1 MPAGHQRQRQRRAGG
16 GAARDGPRA
25 WAPARQG
32 RGAAESTPPEAAAAD
47 GGEAEPAA
55 AAAAAA
61 PAPVP
66 LVVCGP
72 SGVGKGTLI
81 ARLQANHPAR
91 FGFSCSHTTRRPR
104 EGEVVRAP
112 AAPRPP
118 LRSAPPLRPPAEAA
132 GREGG

>member
-1 MPAGHQRQRQRRAGG
+1 M
-16 GAARDGPRA
+16 
-25 WAPARQG
+25 
-32 RGAAESTPPEAAAAD
+32 GAAESKAPGAAAAAD
-47 GGEAEPAA
+47 GEAGAAEAE
-55 AAAAAA
+55 A

-112 AAPRPP
+112 GPPPPPRAAPAPPPPPLPRPP
-118 LRSAPPLRPPAEAA
+118 GGRGADAAAAARSGRCRRTASPTTSARRRP
-132 GREGG
+132 

>member
-1 MPAGHQRQRQRRAGG
+1 M
-16 GAARDGPRA
+16 
-25 WAPARQG
+25 
-32 RGAAESTPPEAAAAD
+32 GAAESKPPGAAAAD
-47 GGEAEPAA
+47 GGEAEP
-55 AAAAAA
+55 AAAAA

-112 AAPRPP
+112 GPPRRPSAPP
-118 LRSAPPLRPPAEAA
+118 LRSAPPRPPAEAA